1 MNKKVRFLKKRRTFL
16 FKNLIKV
23 LYIWVMLTVDNI
35 SFAYD
40 TKPVLK
46 NVSFT
51 IEKGQHIA
59 LIGASGCGKSTLLKI
74 IYGLLHIEEGVLF
87 WEDRK
92 LLGPFHNLV
101 PGEENMKYLSQ
112 GFELQSYRTVA
123 ENIGQYLSN
132 FEPELKQGR
141 VQELLEI
148 VEMMN
153 FADTKVE
160 HLSGGQKQRV
170 ALAKVLAKK
179 PELLLLDEP
188 FHNIDNFRRSSLRRN
203 LFKYLKRNK
212 ITSITATHDKTD
224 ILSFADET
232 IVIKQGEIVTQQKTE
247 VLYQNPPNYY
257 IASLFGEVNEIKLSS
272 ISASTSEKTILVY
285 PHELK
290 VDRNSSIKARVKNSY
305 FNGNHYLI
313 EAIFD
318 NKIVFFESNLDL
330 EINTTIGIHV
340 NEVIISSRR
349 LQ

>member
-1 MNKKVRFLKKRRTFL
+1 
-16 FKNLIKV
+16 
-23 LYIWVMLTVDNI
+23 MLTVDNI

-40 TKPVLK
+40 IEPVLK
-46 NVSFT
+46 NVSFS

-74 IYGLLHIEEGVLF
+74 IYGLLHVEQGALF
-87 WEDRK
+87 WDDKK
-92 LLGPFHNLV
+92 LLGPLHNLV

-112 GFELQSYRTVA
+112 GFELQSYRSVA

-132 FEPELKQGR
+132 FEPDLKQGR

-148 VEMMN
+148 VEMMD

-160 HLSGGQKQRV
+160 NLSGGQKQRV
-170 ALAKVLAKK
+170 ALAKALAKK

-203 LFKYLKRNK
+203 LFRFLKRNQ

-247 VLYQNPPNYY
+247 MLYQNPPDYY
-257 IASLFGEVNEIKLSS
+257 IASLFGEVNKMSLSVLGYENNNEIL
-272 ISASTSEKTILVY
+272 AY
-285 PHELK
+285 PHEIK
-290 VDRNSSIKARVKNSY
+290 IEPTSPIKARVKNSY
-305 FNGNHYLI
+305 FNGSHYLI
-313 EAIFD
+313 EAVFD
-318 NKIVFFESNLDL
+318 NSIIFFDHYIPLTAPEMVGISIPD
-330 EINTTIGIHV
+330 EIIQ
-340 NEVIISSRR
+340 RR
-349 LQ
+349 IKG